1 MKKLLFI
8 AAAFIVTAGA
18 MAQTTKPDELAK
30 FNTDKYDFGKVKQNV
45 PAVYSF
51 EITNTSD
58 KPLVI
63 ENAHA
68 TCGCTVP
75 EWQKDPIA
83 PGKTTKIKV
92 QYNAAN
98 GGHFDKAVYVKFAGV
113 DEEKTLGITGE
124 VLAAD
129 AFDAWAKEEAAKAA
143 AAKAA
148 LKKKKLLSQKLKEKT
163 NQVNN
168 KALLLKYLDP
178 RLIDGDFLLLEVY
191 LINDNYL

>member
-1 MKKLLFI
+1 MKKLFFI

-18 MAQTTKPDELAK
+18 MAQTKPDDVAK
-30 FNTDKYDFGKVKQNV
+30 FNTNKYDFGKVKQNV

-75 EWQKDPIA
+75 EYQKDPIL
-83 PGKTTKIKV
+83 PGKTAKIKV

-98 GGHFDKAVYVKFAGV
+98 GGQFDKTVFVKFAGV
-113 DEEKTLGITGE
+113 DSEKSLGITGE
-124 VLAAD
+124 VLPAE
-129 AFDAWAKEEAAKAA
+129 AFDTWAKEEATKAEAAKAA
-143 AAKAA
+143 AE
-148 LKKKKLLSQKLKEKT
+148 KEKT
-163 NQVNN
+163 TKSKN
-168 KALLLKYLDP
+168 KGKNKS
-178 RLIDGDFLLLEVY
+178 GK
-191 LINDNYL
+191 

>member
-1 MKKLLFI
+1 MKKLFFI

-18 MAQTTKPDELAK
+18 MAQTKPDDVAK
-30 FNTDKYDFGKVKQNV
+30 FNTNKYDFGKVKQNV

-75 EWQKDPIA
+75 EYQKDPIL
-83 PGKTTKIKV
+83 PGKSAKIKV

-98 GGHFDKAVYVKFAGV
+98 GGQFDKTVFVKFAGV
-113 DEEKTLGITGE
+113 NEEKSLGITGE

-129 AFDAWAKEEAAKAA
+129 AFDAWTKSEEAKAA
-143 AAKAA
+143 AEKNT
-148 LKKKKLLSQKLKEKT
+148 KSKSKEKS
-163 NQVNN
+163 
-168 KALLLKYLDP
+168 KSGK
-178 RLIDGDFLLLEVY
+178 
-191 LINDNYL
+191 

>member
-1 MKKLLFI
+1 MKKLFFI

-18 MAQTTKPDELAK
+18 MAQTAKPDDVVK
-30 FNTDKYDFGKVKQNV
+30 FNTTKYDFGKVKQNV

-51 EITNTSD
+51 ELTNTSN
-58 KPLVI
+58 KQLVI

-75 EWQKDPIA
+75 EYQKDPIL

-98 GGHFDKAVYVKFAGV
+98 GGQFDKAVYVKFAGI
-113 DEEKTLGITGE
+113 DEEKSLGITGE

-129 AFDAWAKEEAAKAA
+129 AFDAWTKSEEAKAA
-143 AAKAA
+143 AENHE
-148 LKKKKLLSQKLKEKT
+148 LHDDLHGG
-163 NQVNN
+163 
-168 KALLLKYLDP
+168 
-178 RLIDGDFLLLEVY
+178 RM
-191 LINDNYL
+191 

>member
-1 MKKLLFI
+1 MKKLFFI

-18 MAQTTKPDELAK
+18 MAQTTKPDDVAK
-30 FNTDKYDFGKVKQNV
+30 FNTNKYDFGKVKQNV

-51 EITNTSD
+51 ELTNTSN

-75 EWQKDPIA
+75 EYQKDPIL

-98 GGHFDKAVYVKFAGV
+98 GGQFDKTVFVKLAGV
-113 DEEKTLGITGE
+113 DQEKSLGITGE
-124 VLAAD
+124 VLPAE
-129 AFDAWAKEEAAKAA
+129 AFDTWTKEEAAKAA
-143 AAKAA
+143 AA
-148 LKKKKLLSQKLKEKT
+148 EKT
-163 NQVNN
+163 TKSKSKGKN
-168 KALLLKYLDP
+168 KSGK
-178 RLIDGDFLLLEVY
+178 
-191 LINDNYL
+191 

>member
-1 MKKLLFI
+1 MKKLFFI

-18 MAQTTKPDELAK
+18 MAQTTKPDDFVK
-30 FNTDKYDFGKVKQNV
+30 FNTTKYDFGKVKQNV

-75 EWQKDPIA
+75 EYQKDPIL
-83 PGKTTKIKV
+83 PGKTAKIKV

-98 GGHFDKAVYVKFAGV
+98 GGQFDKTVYVKLAGV
-113 DEEKTLGITGE
+113 DEEKALGITGE
-124 VLAAD
+124 VLPAE
-129 AFDAWAKEEAAKAA
+129 AFDAWTKDEAAKAA
-143 AAKAA
+143 AATAE
-148 LKKKKLLSQKLKEKT
+148 KEKT
-163 NQVNN
+163 TKSKTKGKN
-168 KALLLKYLDP
+168 KSGK
-178 RLIDGDFLLLEVY
+178 
-191 LINDNYL
+191 